1 MGTCTQTP
9 GKRAKAREQVS
20 TLRQPRGAL
29 AATAGHVGRKS
40 GQSQF
45 QRTASSAHRQDG
57 HPPSRYASGWRRQPF
72 PSSRP
77 PLYLGAL
84 RARPRGLQRTS
95 MPSLRPGPVTRTV
108 AGDPGA
114 PPRFKTNVSGAPSVS
129 ATMTS
134 PVSRTRHCRADLLQ
148 LLDYLWR
155 RSLQLR
161 WETAQKHVCDILRR
175 NCPPQGAVYA
185 YGCEG
190 GRDRPACRLFAGQE

>member
-9 GKRAKAREQVS
+9 GKRAKAREQAS

-45 QRTASSAHRQDG
+45 QRTASSAHRQAG

-77 PLYLGAL
+77 PLFLA
-84 RARPRGLQRTS
+84 RHARPRGLPRTS
-95 MPSLRPGPVTRTV
+95 MPSVRPGPVTRTV

-114 PPRFKTNVSGAPSVS
+114 PPRLRTSVSGAPSVS
-129 ATMTS
+129 ATMMS
-134 PVSRTRHCRADLLQ
+134 PVSRTRRCRADLLQ
-148 LLDYLWR
+148 LLDHLWR
-155 RSLQLR
+155 RSFQLS

-175 NCPPQGAVYA
+175 NRPPQGAVHA
-185 YGCEG
+185 CSRDG
-190 GRDRPACRLFAGQE
+190 GRDRPGFRVFAGQE